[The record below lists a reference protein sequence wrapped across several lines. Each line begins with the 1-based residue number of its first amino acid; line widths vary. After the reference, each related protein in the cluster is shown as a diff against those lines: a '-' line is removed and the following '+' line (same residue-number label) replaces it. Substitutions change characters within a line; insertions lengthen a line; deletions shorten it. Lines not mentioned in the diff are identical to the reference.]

1 MSGETDSGK
10 QERHFV
16 VPIKQVPDMDEVK
29 FDREEGRIDR
39 SSAGTE
45 PNPFD
50 LNALEEAV
58 RLKEELGGSIT
69 VISMGPPQAESTLKD
84 ALARGADRAILLTD
98 KAFAGADTWAT
109 SLTLAAV
116 VEKISPFDMI
126 FCGEKTI
133 DGDTGQVG
141 PEIAELLN
149 IPHIAYVS
157 EVLERNDSNLVVET
171 DVWNRTYTKRLN
183 FPGLITVTKDVN
195 EPRLPSFKDK
205 MEAKKATIEE
215 WGMEEISD
223 IYTEEEVGLNGSK
236 TMVNQIEVAPE
247 VEREGELFRGDIDE
261 AIIKLVD
268 RLEEEGILRDTA

>member
-1 MSGETDSGK
+1 MCAETENGE
-10 QERHFV
+10 QERHFI

-39 SSAGTE
+39 SSADTE

-58 RLKEELGGSIT
+58 SLKEEIGGTIT
-69 VISMGPPQAESTLKD
+69 AISMGPPQAESTLQD

-98 KAFAGADTWAT
+98 KAFGGADTIAT
-109 SLTLAAV
+109 SLTLAAAAK
-116 VEKISPFDMI
+116 KIGSFDMI

-141 PEIAELLN
+141 PEIAELVGV
-149 IPHIAYVS
+149 PHVAYVS
-157 EVLERNDSNLVVET
+157 EVIERNDSDIVVKSDT
-171 DVWNRTYTKRLN
+171 WNRTYTRRLK
-183 FPGLITVTKDVN
+183 FPALVTVTKDVN

-215 WGMEEISD
+215 WGFDEFSD
-223 IYTEEEVGLNGSK
+223 IVTEDDVGLDGSK
-236 TMVNQIEVAPE
+236 TWVNQIEIAE
-247 VEREGELFRGDIDE
+247 EAEREGEVFRGEIDE
-261 AIIKLVD
+261 AVVQLVD
-268 RLEEEGILRDTA
+268 RLEEDGILKEKA